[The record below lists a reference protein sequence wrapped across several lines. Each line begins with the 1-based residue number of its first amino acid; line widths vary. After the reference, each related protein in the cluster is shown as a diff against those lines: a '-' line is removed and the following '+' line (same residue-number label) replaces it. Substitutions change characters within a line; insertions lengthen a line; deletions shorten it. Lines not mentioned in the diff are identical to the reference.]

1 MTEHMNHLKK
11 VEPIDASDV
20 ADQVIETLRARW
32 IELMTWSIVLVYSTV
47 AVQEVS
53 NALYRANEIALF
65 GVSYVLG
72 FAALSAITIAFV
84 RVTFAAVD
92 RTDMTVME
100 AIAGSARVFVRYIAT
115 SSSFSICML
124 AGLLLLLVPGVAFM
138 LIFGFAPILAI
149 DEKIGPVAAYKR
161 SAKITRGSRFT
172 LLYVYGAAFLLAF
185 MAMAP
190 WTLAP
195 GAFGKG
201 MLYAVSTLVFC
212 AFSVLSASVTRAL
225 QAREKGIE
233 QERLTQDS
241 LSV

>member
-1 MTEHMNHLKK
+1 MTEHVNHSKK

-20 ADQVIETLRARW
+20 ADRVIETLRARW

-84 RVTFAAVD
+84 RVSFASVD
-92 RTDMTVME
+92 GVRMGIGE
-100 AIAGSARVFVRYIAT
+100 AIAGSAHVFVRYIAT

-124 AGLLLLLVPGVAFM
+124 VGLLLLLVPGVTFM
-138 LIFGFAPILAI
+138 LIFGFAPILVI
-149 DEKIGPVAAYKR
+149 DEKIGPIAAYKR

-172 LLYVYGAAFLLAF
+172 LLYIYGAAFLLAF

-201 MLYAVSTLVFC
+201 MLYAASTLVFC